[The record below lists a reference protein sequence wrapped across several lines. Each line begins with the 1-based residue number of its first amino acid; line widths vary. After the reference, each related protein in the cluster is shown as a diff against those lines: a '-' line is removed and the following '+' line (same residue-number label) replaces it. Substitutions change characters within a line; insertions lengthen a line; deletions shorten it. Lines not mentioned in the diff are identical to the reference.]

1 MRAHHDA
8 SNISD
13 GGPVARLKDRSL
25 PRSCE
30 GSHQLESRIDLFSL
44 NVLFSDQAMPEIYI
58 LCRINY
64 AYICTWMHA
73 NAREEERSGVRVQ
86 TESGT
91 GERDTPHGR
100 VKPTCLA
107 RKYRP
112 CQRFAPCKTDF
123 EKSTT
128 VLQSKRSIDKIQGF
142 ERNFILTS
150 FHWNGMECERFMN
163 CLQSPSYRV

>member
-1 MRAHHDA
+1 
-8 SNISD
+8 
-13 GGPVARLKDRSL
+13 
-25 PRSCE
+25 
-30 GSHQLESRIDLFSL
+30 
-44 NVLFSDQAMPEIYI
+44 
-58 LCRINY
+58 
-64 AYICTWMHA
+64 MHVG
-73 NAREEERSGVRVQ
+73 ARERARGGKVWSEGTNGEWDWRERHAPWAC
-86 TESGT
+86 E
-91 GERDTPHGR
+91 
-100 VKPTCLA
+100 A

-142 ERNFILTS
+142 ERNFILSS